1 MREEVESLLHK
12 EMDRRDFL
20 RHVGIGLI
28 ALTGITALL
37 RSLSGSGSNQQSQPR
52 MGYGGSSYGGKNA
65 PRLG

>member
-20 RHVGIGLI
+20 RHIGIGLI

-37 RSLSGSGSNQQSQPR
+37 RSLAGPNVQQQSR
-52 MGYGGSSYGGKNA
+52 RLGYGGSVYGGSNSPK
-65 PRLG
+65 LG